1 MFIFRFK
8 WNQILT
14 LLRVASNFLVVLY
27 RREWAALGNMS
38 KEDAMVEFVKLLN
51 RCCHLF
57 STYVASHKIEKEEQE
72 KKRWSLRAQNT
83 WFCAA
88 CLLRSILMLLLYGVC
103 VLSQV
108 SYLPLGPHFL
118 WQLLKTFWCEQ
129 VLLLRVLKGEGLLLL
144 SGYTFKRNHPFIM
157 AAFLLCYCTKFLS
170 KHSKLSH
177 PSSYTLVFTHPLL
190 LPLVFLEYSYSI
202 SWLSAVLHGMP
213 YVGITYWLWL
223 PDSSLITSRDCRGC
237 YWMHCLCLWDFLSW
251 LWIQQNYS

>member
-14 LLRVASNFLVVLY
+14 LLKVASNFLVVLH

-83 WFCAA
+83 WSCAA

-129 VLLLRVLKGEGLLLL
+129 VLLLRVLKGEGLLLP
-144 SGYTFKRNHPFIM
+144 SGCTFKRNHPFIT

-177 PSSYTLVFTHPLL
+177 PSSYTLVSHTLCCCLSCFSRIFILYIM
-190 LPLVFLEYSYSI
+190 VI
-202 SWLSAVLHGMP
+202 SCATWNALCRHYILAVA
-213 YVGITYWLWL
+213 
-223 PDSSLITSRDCRGC
+223 SR
-237 YWMHCLCLWDFLSW
+237 
-251 LWIQQNYS
+251 